1 MELHG
6 LIGYP
11 HCHFGREQLYLR
23 GLAFRRLA
31 LVQQM
36 RNLLPEGSSLGN
48 LSGHVGQRKAQS
60 LKLADRMAELF
71 ALLEICPRVLEGCAG
86 DADGARRS
94 MYASDVQAS
103 LDGGKS
109 PRIRISPFVAVETC
123 EAVIFRNAH
132 SIEFEVP
139 SEEAVIANLVNYA
152 QSCLQGKCLAV

>member
-36 RNLLPEGSSLGN
+36 RNLLPEDSSLGN

-60 LKLADRMAELF
+60 LKLTDRMTELL
-71 ALLEICPRVLEGCAG
+71 ALLEPPV
-86 DADGARRS
+86 
-94 MYASDVQAS
+94 
-103 LDGGKS
+103 S
-109 PRIRISPFVAVETC
+109 PREKVSFCNPYGQSVWLRASADVIRDEKRRQLMA
-123 EAVIFRNAH
+123 
-132 SIEFEVP
+132 
-139 SEEAVIANLVNYA
+139 LD
-152 QSCLQGKCLAV
+152 

>member
-36 RNLLPEGSSLGN
+36 RNLLPEDSSLGN

-60 LKLADRMAELF
+60 LKLTDRMTELL

-103 LDGGKS
+103 SGRRQIPPNPHQPLRRRRD
-109 PRIRISPFVAVETC
+109 
-123 EAVIFRNAH
+123 
-132 SIEFEVP
+132 
-139 SEEAVIANLVNYA
+139 L
-152 QSCLQGKCLAV
+152 

>member
-36 RNLLPEGSSLGN
+36 RNPLPEDSSLGN

-60 LKLADRMAELF
+60 LKLTDRMTELL
-71 ALLEICPRVLEGCAG
+71 ALLEPPV
-86 DADGARRS
+86 
-94 MYASDVQAS
+94 
-103 LDGGKS
+103 S
-109 PRIRISPFVAVETC
+109 PREKVSFCNP
-123 EAVIFRNAH
+123 
-132 SIEFEVP
+132 
-139 SEEAVIANLVNYA
+139 L
-152 QSCLQGKCLAV
+152 GKAPG